1 MKPIEVD
8 KWRRGGVESD
18 TVMHSDIVRERGDV
32 KRGRER
38 EGCRETWLVRG
49 RERRGHREVLR

>member
-8 KWRRGGVESD
+8 KWRGGVESD
-18 TVMHSDIVRERGDV
+18 TVMHSDIVRE
-32 KRGRER
+32 RGRER